1 MGRHKAKPLQLKD
14 NPVAGVCRIKGCP
27 REDIYSRGL
36 CNKCYLKVCRSGE
49 LEVFGAPRK
58 TPLKPQFKIKKNP
71 KKGLCRI
78 AGCYQKTLKFIHR
91 GLCKNHFTEIRDLKK
106 LNVYALPRDA
116 EILGLKEN
124 PVDGICRIEKC
135 QKSSKTRGLCGKHYT
150 KLYGEGKLEAFAL
163 PQGKRGKKEATYQV
177 KENPEEGVCRL
188 EGCLEAT
195 RSRGLCNSHYVMIH
209 KKGKLDEYG
218 ISEQEQK
225 LMVKAKALEKAREK
239 LAKAQMEF
247 DKQLSLMDEEL

>member
-1 MGRHKAKPLQLKD
+1 MGKHKAKPLELKD
-14 NPVAGVCRIKGCP
+14 NPEEGVCRIKGCS

-58 TPLKPQFKIKKNP
+58 IPLKPQFKIKKNP
-71 KKGLCRI
+71 KKDICRI
-78 AGCYQKTLKFIHR
+78 RSCSQKSSKFIHR
-91 GLCKNHFTEIRDLKK
+91 GMCKNHFTEIRDLKK

-163 PQGKRGKKEATYQV
+163 PSVKRGPKEAAYQI
-177 KENPEEGVCRL
+177 KENPEEGVCRF
-188 EGCLEAT
+188 EGCSEAT
-195 RSRGLCNSHYVMIH
+195 RSRGLCNSHYVMVH

-218 ISEQEQK
+218 TSPQEVK
-225 LMVKAKALEKAREK
+225 LMAKAKALEKAKDK

-247 DKQLSLMDEEL
+247 DRQVSLMGED